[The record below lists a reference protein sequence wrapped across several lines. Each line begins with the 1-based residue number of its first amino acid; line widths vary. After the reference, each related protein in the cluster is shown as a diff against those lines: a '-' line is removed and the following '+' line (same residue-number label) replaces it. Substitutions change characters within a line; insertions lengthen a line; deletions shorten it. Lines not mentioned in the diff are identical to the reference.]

1 MWLIEMWCALWI
13 NQNNSILTH
22 MPAKLK
28 AKQAK
33 VAAKAAP
40 PKNAS
45 KSKPKAPEP
54 PARSTSRSNLKDTKA
69 GKDMPAPKV
78 AKLPVAAKKTPVS
91 KKADP
96 PAPVVPKR
104 GAPSGDKKE
113 PAGGV
118 KKTKSDEVLVKVVT
132 KGGAAVDSLVPN
144 KDSYR
149 VFQDSGKIYSATLN
163 QSNLGANNN
172 KFYIIQILQNEANS
186 NLFVWNRWGRV
197 GVPGQNALRGPMP
210 KDSAIREYAAKHHD
224 KTVKGDYREI

>member
-1 MWLIEMWCALWI
+1 
-13 NQNNSILTH
+13 

-78 AKLPVAAKKTPVS
+78 AKLPVAAT
-91 KKADP
+91 
-96 PAPVVPKR
+96 APVVPKR

-197 GVPGQNALRGPMP
+197 GVPGQNALLGPMP